1 MDVEMTESA
10 PSSQN
15 VVSDQAAETHIQD
28 VVKSILR
35 NNLDDEAKDLFPESC
50 RLLKVILQ
58 NIHKNPQEQKFR
70 LVKTKNPKF
79 DKFVGK
85 FSSGVIILEILGF
98 QHVQNDEDPF
108 LICTNDDVDI
118 FRE

>member
-1 MDVEMTESA
+1 MTESA